1 MKRALALVALMVAS
15 PAFASVRIVV
25 APAMPLAPAVSPS
38 AAFNPTFSMP
48 ALGASLSAP
57 SLAVTPMLAAP
68 APVTVQAALVLTG
81 VALSAASKD
90 GNEAAVSRKTF
101 DAAATPADAASEP
114 VTAPTY
120 ASRVSEL
127 AEPNSPVGRITSP
140 TMGPIKTA
148 MVESAEVTAM
158 AIPFAI
164 AALILKT
171 NMTDAAVLIPSMIG
185 LWGLAFWAMRSHLAG
200 VRSTVVGGWQ
210 ASHDQKYR
218 VDYNT
223 GKPKDIRGHKYGS
236 DRYEEYAPGPV
247 GPKALTAMSAAA
259 AVAAAAFLLL

>member
-1 MKRALALVALMVAS
+1 MVAS
-15 PAFASVRIVV
+15 PAFASVRVVV

-38 AAFNPTFSMP
+38 AAFNPTLSLP

-57 SLAVTPMLAAP
+57 SLVVTPMLAAP

-81 VALSAASKD
+81 AALSAASKD

-101 DAAATPADAASEP
+101 DAAHAPADATTEP
-114 VTAPTY
+114 VAAPAY
-120 ASRVSEL
+120 ASRVMEL
-127 AEPNSPVGRITSP
+127 AESNSPVGRISTP
-140 TMGPIKTA
+140 VMGPVKTA
-148 MVESAEVTAM
+148 VVETVESAVVM
-158 AIPFAI
+158 VPFAI
-164 AALILKT
+164 AALIMKV
-171 NMTDAAVLIPSMIG
+171 NMTDAAVLIPFMIG

-247 GPKALTAMSAAA
+247 GPKALSVLSIAA